1 MTKVIKEE
9 FEKLGL
15 LKINEGLLTYD
26 TQLGMIFNE
35 FNRLS
40 RINDNLLT
48 YEIEVP
54 KPTPYVEQTSDPTNY
69 DLGEYEWKM
78 SYEEC
83 EKIYAKAV
91 ILINKRLVR
100 LINETVEQWLDLKY
114 RNHKTMDKNIKKVVI
129 DDMEY
134 DPSDVKFDES
144 LALKFYKH
152 KTMDKYTKNALW
164 IYWTRDDD
172 EVELTDE
179 ESSDPNDENLI
190 DESKVAKIFR
200 IQTNLFNFK
209 TPTCKAF
216 KEFNYLF
223 QINPDVLTKDIVGFK
238 TYEEYKDD
246 WIYEW
251 NKNVSWV
258 HENHRRMM
266 ERGKNQLT
274 LNIIVNHF
282 HLRVDI
288 QNGQL
293 VAEEM
298 MDLVMVGTFL
308 EHIELMKNHEAWR
321 KWEDCENTTHDHEE
335 REHEEEQEDEER
347 CELIDDTNQE
357 LPICKIRR
365 FEMIKYSFGQ
375 EEEYV
380 AIKEY
385 EYDDLTRTNE
395 DAYHAYKEIFCNMDE
410 GWLVTR
416 AEMKKKSNLKTQLKR
431 KVLPER

>member
-15 LKINEGLLTYD
+15 LKINEDLLTYD
-26 TQLGMIFNE
+26 TQLGMIFDE

-40 RINDNLLT
+40 RINDDLLT
-48 YEIEVP
+48 YKIDVP

-91 ILINKRLVR
+91 ILINKRLIKR
-100 LINETVEQWLDLKY
+100 QRETYASE
-114 RNHKTMDKNIKKVVI
+114 

-134 DPSDVKFDES
+134 DPSDVKFDEW
-144 LALKFYKH
+144 LASKFYKH

-190 DESKVAKIFR
+190 DESEVAEIFR

-238 TYEEYKDD
+238 TSKEYKDD

-251 NKNVSWV
+251 NEDVPWNGHSEWPTCSWKDDGYC
-258 HENHRRMM
+258 N
-266 ERGKNQLT
+266 GGNLPGAY
-274 LNIIVNHF
+274 
-282 HLRVDI
+282 RVDNTLSI
-288 QNGQL
+288 MEGMTDED
-293 VAEEM
+293 EESY
-298 MDLVMVGTFL
+298 
-308 EHIELMKNHEAWR
+308 NEAWR

-347 CELIDDTNQE
+347 CELIDDTDQE
-357 LPICKIRR
+357 PPIFKIRR
-365 FEMIKYSFGQ
+365 FEMIKYSF
-375 EEEYV
+375 
-380 AIKEY
+380 
-385 EYDDLTRTNE
+385 
-395 DAYHAYKEIFCNMDE
+395 
-410 GWLVTR
+410 
-416 AEMKKKSNLKTQLKR
+416 
-431 KVLPER
+431 